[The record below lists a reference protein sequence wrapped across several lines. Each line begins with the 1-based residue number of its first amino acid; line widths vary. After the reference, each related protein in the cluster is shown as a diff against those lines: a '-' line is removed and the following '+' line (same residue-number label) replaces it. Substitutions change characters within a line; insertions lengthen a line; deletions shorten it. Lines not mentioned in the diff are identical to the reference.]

1 MSIIRQYGNLIINL
15 TKVISFRRV
24 ENKIYFTM
32 PVSNYFKGSFV
43 WMSDSQQEEIVAI
56 SEQSA
61 QEEMNNIQNILNEY
75 YKK

>member
-1 MSIIRQYGNLIINL
+1 MSVLRKYGNLIINL

-24 ENKIYFTM
+24 ENKIYFTL
-32 PVSNYFKGSFV
+32 PKSNYFNGSFA
-43 WMSDSQQEEIVAI
+43 WMSDSQKNEIIAI

-61 QEEMNNIQNILNEY
+61 QEEMDNIQNILNEY

>member
-1 MSIIRQYGNLIINL
+1 MSVIRQYGNLIINL
-15 TKVISFRRV
+15 TKVLSFRRV

-32 PVSNYFKGSFV
+32 PVSNYFNGSFA
-43 WMSDSQQEEIVAI
+43 WMSDSQKEEIIAI